1 MKTPCEN
8 FLVENSGLSVAKYLP
23 VRRKKIISGL
33 ECYNDQEK
41 KKAKKAANHNLVKT
55 TNTYR
60 RNTVLFTAS
69 SGPAIMMKEKM
80 PFCIAVQMLQKGNIT
95 DGGCNCPFIPSSKKI
110 LSRGYKHQE
119 LDFGSSIL

>member
-1 MKTPCEN
+1 MT
-8 FLVENSGLSVAKYLP
+8 
-23 VRRKKIISGL
+23 RK
-33 ECYNDQEK
+33 K

-95 DGGCNCPFIPSSKKI
+95 DGGCNCHLIPSSEKI

-119 LDFGSSIL
+119 LDFGS